1 MNRTRKS
8 RCRWAAALIE
18 RRSRN
23 ADLQQRRICAG
34 TARSEQMK
42 ISCIDIGGT
51 YIKSGVLEDG
61 VLTDV
66 EETPTDGGGGAR
78 AMLSRVAQL
87 VRQTPGVE
95 RGGVSTAGEVDA
107 RTGVIRPERQ
117 YPRLHGAEPAADPGE
132 AGPAGGCGKRQ

>member
-1 MNRTRKS
+1 
-8 RCRWAAALIE
+8 
-18 RRSRN
+18 
-23 ADLQQRRICAG
+23 
-34 TARSEQMK
+34 MK

-61 VLTDV
+61 VLTGV

-95 RGGVSTAGEVDA
+95 RVGVSTAGEVDA
-107 RTGVIRPERQ
+107 RTGVIRLSDKAIQ
-117 YPRLHGAEPAADPGE
+117 VIYGPRVGE
-132 AGPAGGCGKRQ
+132 VASEVHEVLGDE

>member
-1 MNRTRKS
+1 
-8 RCRWAAALIE
+8 
-18 RRSRN
+18 
-23 ADLQQRRICAG
+23 
-34 TARSEQMK
+34 MK

-87 VRQTPGVE
+87 LCGRRRAWSVWASPPPARWTPG
-95 RGGVSTAGEVDA
+95 RALSA
-107 RTGVIRPERQ
+107 
-117 YPRLHGAEPAADPGE
+117 
-132 AGPAGGCGKRQ
+132 